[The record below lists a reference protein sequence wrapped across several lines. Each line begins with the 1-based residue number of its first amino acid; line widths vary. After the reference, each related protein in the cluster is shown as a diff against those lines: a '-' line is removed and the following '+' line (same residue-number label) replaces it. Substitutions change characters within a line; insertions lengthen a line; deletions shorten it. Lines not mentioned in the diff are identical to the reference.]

1 MKLKP
6 NFLDKLLKRPLP
18 KEFLE
23 SLLLELD
30 TVLYSDSEISEIE
43 WYEEGPRLEEM
54 NYGEHP

>member
-6 NFLDKLLKRPLP
+6 NFLDKLLKGALP

-30 TVLYSDSEISEIE
+30 TVLYSDSEISEVE
-43 WYEEGPRLEEM
+43 WYEEGLRLGDM
-54 NYGEHP
+54 NYEEHP

>member
-6 NFLDKLLKRPLP
+6 NFLDKLLKRPLL

-30 TVLYSDSEISEIE
+30 SVLYSDSEISEVE
-43 WYEEGPRLEEM
+43 WYAEGLRLGEM
-54 NYGEHP
+54 NYEEHP